1 MENLEELYR
10 NRFDEQERAAKDK
23 IWKVLCGSFFQQRIP
38 QEATVLDLA
47 CGYGEFIRHISADRR
62 LAVDINGDSQSFL
75 PENVEFHSCSADHLT
90 PIDEDSVDLTFVSNF
105 FEHLHSKAEMDR
117 VLSEIFRVLKP
128 GGRLMALQPNIRYAP
143 DLYWDFYD
151 HHLPLSHLSA
161 KEGFEKNGYEVIEL
175 IPRFIPWSTKSRL
188 PQHPILVRL
197 YLASPWI
204 WPLLG
209 KQFFILARKPS
220 PDNS

>member
-10 NRFDEQERAAKDK
+10 NRFDEKERAAKDR
-23 IWKVLCGSFFQQRIP
+23 IWKVLCRSFFQQRIP
-38 QEATVLDLA
+38 HEATVLDLA
-47 CGYGEFIRHISADRR
+47 CGYGEFIRHISASRR
-62 LAVDINGDSQSFL
+62 VAVDINADSQSFL
-75 PENVEFHSCSADHLT
+75 PKDVEFHSCSADHLA
-90 PIDEDSVDLTFVSNF
+90 PIDDSSVDLTFVSNF

-117 VLSEIFRVLKP
+117 VLGEIHRVLKP

-143 DLYWDFYD
+143 HLYWDFYD

-161 KEGFEKNGYEVIEL
+161 KEGFEKNGYDVIEL

-188 PQHPILVRL
+188 PQHPVLVRL
-197 YLASPWI
+197 YLASSWA

-209 KQFFILARKPS
+209 KQFFILAEKARQ
-220 PDNS
+220 DNS